1 MQNCSPLT
9 APGYSEIKINIE
21 QLNTWYREHHVLNN
35 IDMKIYTN
43 SITGLIGPSGCGKST
58 FLRCLNRLNDLIKT
72 FKMSGNIHVD
82 GEDIYSQDADVV
94 LVRRKIGMVFQHPN
108 PFPMSIYDN
117 VAFGVKEHNKKISK
131 ADLNDVVHESLKQ
144 ANLWKEV
151 NAKLFSSALS
161 LSGGQQQRL
170 CIARVLAVK
179 PEVLLFD
186 EPCSSLDPV
195 STSKI
200 EELMQELKKRYTII
214 VVTHNL
220 GQARRISDFLGF
232 FLDGKL
238 VEFGAAAD
246 IFLKPKEK
254 TTEDY
259 LSGCFG

>member
-1 MQNCSPLT
+1 MQNYSTLT
-9 APGYSEIKINIE
+9 APSYSEVKIIINK
-21 QLNTWYREHHVLNN
+21 LNSWYRVQQVLNN
-35 IDMKIYTN
+35 INMEIQAN

-72 FKMSGNIHVD
+72 FKMNGTILVD
-82 GEDIYSQDADVV
+82 GEDIYGQSTDVV
-94 LVRRKIGMVFQHPN
+94 LVRRKVGMVFQNPN

-131 ADLNDVVHESLKQ
+131 SDLNDIVHESLKQ

-151 NAKLFSSALS
+151 NAKLFSSAFS

-179 PEVLLFD
+179 PEIILFD

-200 EELMQELKKRYTII
+200 EELMLDLKKRYTII

-220 GQARRISDFLGF
+220 GQARRISDYLVF
-232 FLDGKL
+232 FLDGIL
-238 VEFGAAAD
+238 VEFGAAVD
-246 IFLKPKEK
+246 IFLKPREK